1 MKTYKIVIQNPD
13 TLKDEEIFAHRCAC
27 GNFVEC
33 RIDRVG
39 NHWIHC
45 TCGKTTKCGVGV
57 MEEEEEDRAEF
68 AIACDDHGN
77 GLSIVHDDH
86 GACQGDLEYALQ
98 CQRERLEFDG
108 LETEIVKITPLE
120 DTP

>member
-1 MKTYKIVIQNPD
+1 MKTYKIVRRNPD
-13 TLKDEEIFAHRCAC
+13 TLEGEEIVAHRCAC

-33 RIDRVG
+33 CIDG
-39 NHWIHC
+39 EDNHWIHC

-57 MEEEEEDRAEF
+57 MEQEEDRAEF
-68 AIACDDHGN
+68 AIACEDHGN
-77 GLSIVHDDH
+77 GLSIVHDDN
-86 GACQGDLEYALQ
+86 GACQGDLEYALR